1 MAVESYK
8 WRKWFYW
15 LTFVSLV
22 LRVLL
27 AANLELGNDEVYYR
41 LYALYPDWSHF
52 DHPLMVGL
60 VIQFFSLDLLL
71 DSELFIRMGSIV
83 LGTANLFLVYSIGE
97 RLKNPRTGF
106 FAAVLYTTSIYTF
119 VITGIF
125 ILPDTPQQFFWLLSL
140 SLMLS
145 VLPACPNRKR
155 IGLKMMGMGLAIGFA
170 IISKYTSVF
179 LWLGAGIYILL
190 YNRQWLKSKW
200 FYLAVL
206 ITTIVSLPILIW
218 NMQNDFISFGFHS
231 QRVDVAGYSINL
243 NYLLTELLGEF
254 FYNSPVNYILI
265 VIALTT
271 ALRGKLKIEGNHLK
285 VILLVSLPLIV
296 LFIGFSLFRATLPH
310 WSAPGFTGLIFLAA
324 IWLNEFVQNR
334 DLQPLPWP
342 LQIAA
347 ILISIVLLLGFAQVN
362 YGLVKMPA
370 SEDYNKLGSNDPS
383 LDMFG
388 YEQVGN
394 EFAKIVE
401 KDILQQKMPDDAILV
416 GNKWFPLANFDYYA
430 ASPIGMKV
438 FAIGSLERIHKY
450 KWINR
455 KNGGLQKGMNAYY
468 ITDSREYRSPNEFF
482 DKYFERIEVA
492 DTIQIYR
499 GEKLVKRAFVYRLH
513 DYK

>member
-1 MAVESYK
+1 MSVESFK

-22 LRVLL
+22 LRVFL
-27 AANLELGNDEVYYR
+27 AAGLELGNDEVYYR

-60 VIQFFSLDLLL
+60 VIQFFSFDLLF
-71 DSELFIRMGSIV
+71 SNELFIRMGSIV
-83 LGTANLFLVYSIGE
+83 FGTANLFLVYSIAE
-97 RLKNPRTGF
+97 RLKNSRTGF
-106 FAAVLYTTSIYTF
+106 FAVFLYSTSIYTF
-119 VITGIF
+119 IITGVF

-145 VLPACPNRKR
+145 ILHACPTQKR
-155 IGLKMMGMGLAIGFA
+155 IGIKMMMLGLAIGFA

-179 LWLGAGIYILL
+179 LWLGAGIYIVM

-200 FYLAVL
+200 LYLAIL
-206 ITTIVSLPILIW
+206 ISVIISLPILIW
-218 NMQNDFISFGFHS
+218 NLQNDFISFGFHS
-231 QRVDVAGYSINL
+231 QRVGFAGYSINI

-254 FYNSPVNYILI
+254 FYNNPVNYILI
-265 VIALTT
+265 VVAL
-271 ALRGKLKIEGNHLK
+271 ALAFRGKLKIDGNHLRI
-285 VILLVSLPLIV
+285 ILLVSLPLIV
-296 LFIGFSLFRATLPH
+296 LFIGFSFFRATLPH

-324 IWLNEFVQNR
+324 IWMDDFAQNR
-334 DLQPLPWP
+334 GKKLLPWP
-342 LQIAA
+342 LKTAA
-347 ILISIVLLLGFAQVN
+347 LLLASVILLGFAQVN
-362 YGLVKMPA
+362 YGLIKMPP

-388 YEQVGN
+388 YKQVGI

-401 KDILQQKMPDDAILV
+401 KDILQQRMPKDAVLI

-438 FAIGSLERIHKY
+438 FAIGSLDRIHKY
-450 KWINR
+450 EWIN
-455 KNGGLQKGMNAYY
+455 KINGGLQKGMDAYY
-468 ITDSREYRSPNEFF
+468 ITDSREYRNSNEFF
-482 DKYFERIEVA
+482 DDYFERIEVA

-499 GEKLVKRAFVYRLH
+499 SGENVKRAFVFRL
-513 DYK
+513 YNYQ

>member
-22 LRVLL
+22 LRVFL
-27 AANLELGNDEVYYR
+27 ASMLELGNDEVYYR

-60 VIQFFSLDLLL
+60 VIQFFSFDLLFS
-71 DSELFIRMGSIV
+71 SELFIRMGSIIF
-83 LGTANLFLVYSIGE
+83 GTANLFLVYSIAE
-97 RLKNPRTGF
+97 RLKNSRTGF
-106 FAAVLYTTSIYTF
+106 FAAFLYSTSIYTF
-119 VITGIF
+119 IITGVF

-145 VLPACPNRKR
+145 VLPACPARKR
-155 IGLKMMGMGLAIGFA
+155 IGIKMMGMGLVIGLAIL
-170 IISKYTSVF
+170 SKYTSVF

-200 FYLAVL
+200 LYLAIL
-206 ITTIVSLPILIW
+206 LTAFVSLPILIW

-231 QRVDVAGYSINL
+231 QRVGVAGYSFNF

-254 FYNSPVNYILI
+254 LYNNPANYVLI
-265 VIALTT
+265 IIALVMVF
-271 ALRGKLKIEGNHLK
+271 RGKLKIDESHIK
-285 VILLVSLPLIV
+285 IILLVSLPLII
-296 LFIGFSLFRATLPH
+296 LFIGFSFFRATLPH

-324 IWLNEFVQNR
+324 VWMNDFVQKR
-334 DLQPLPWP
+334 GKKLSPWP
-342 LQIAA
+342 LKIA
-347 ILISIVLLLGFAQVN
+347 VLLLALVLFLGFAQVN
-362 YGLVKMPA
+362 YGLIKIP
-370 SEDYNKLGSNDPS
+370 STEDYNKLGSNDPS
-383 LDMFG
+383 LDMYG
-388 YEQVGN
+388 YEQVGH

-401 KDILQQKMPDDAILV
+401 KDVLQQRMPENAILV

-438 FAIGSLERIHKY
+438 FAIGNLDRIHKY
-450 KWINR
+450 AWINEI
-455 KNGGLQKGMNAYY
+455 NGGLQKGMDAYY
-468 ITDSREYRSPNEFF
+468 ITDSREYRNPKEFF
-482 DKYFERIEVA
+482 VDDFERIEVA

-499 GEKLVKRAFVYRLH
+499 AGRNVKRAFVFRL
-513 DYK
+513 YNYQ